1 MRRALTHA
9 ALAST
14 KITAACLMLASCES
28 LHTQPQLAVLPSRAT
43 APGPHH
49 MQHIAQLHYGTHA
62 LYGLCIAP
70 ACPART
76 PKTLA
81 RQEARLG
88 ALAQTTIAADN
99 AVQAPAAAPM
109 ETGTESDTGL
119 SNATELSVYFA
130 PGSSRLD
137 SAAQHALQQFLTLVE
152 PGSRMHIAGRT
163 DNTGTPALNDAIA
176 HQRAATVERYL
187 RRHLHVTAV
196 QLEVESSGTCCYA
209 AGNATEAER
218 QNNRRVELS
227 LSADPPRQ
235 AQR

>member
-1 MRRALTHA
+1 MRRSLTHA
-9 ALAST
+9 ALAAT
-14 KITAACLMLASCES
+14 KITAACMLLASCES
-28 LHTQPQLAVLPSRAT
+28 PHTQPQSAILAARAVVR
-43 APGPHH
+43 GPH
-49 MQHIAQLHYGTHA
+49 MQHIAQLHYGTQA

-88 ALAQTTIAADN
+88 VLAQTTIAAD
-99 AVQAPAAAPM
+99 AAQTSAAAPV
-109 ETGTESDTGL
+109 ETDAESDTGL
-119 SNATELSVYFA
+119 SDATELSVYFA

-137 SAAQHALQQFLTLVE
+137 SAARHALQRFLTLVK

-196 QLEVESSGTCCYA
+196 QFDVESGGACCYA
-209 AGNATEAER
+209 TANATEGGR

-227 LSADPPRQ
+227 LIADPPRQ